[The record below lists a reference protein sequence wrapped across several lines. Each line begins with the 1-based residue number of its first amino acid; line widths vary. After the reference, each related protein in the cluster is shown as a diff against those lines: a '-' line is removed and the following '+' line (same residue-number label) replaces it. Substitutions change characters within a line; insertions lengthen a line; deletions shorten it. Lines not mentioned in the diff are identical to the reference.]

1 MPGEVSQAL
10 LRSPQQTLWALCRGN
25 SSPALQSRY
34 PKCVL
39 VKIASIRLPGS
50 GPACLGEL
58 IAVQFWCTGSFGAR
72 AVI

>member
-10 LRSPQQTLWALCRGN
+10 PRSPQQTLWALCRGN

-34 PKCVL
+34 PKRVP
-39 VKIASIRLPGS
+39 VKSLPFSSRGS